1 MNIIITYFQLE
12 ATWSNFKCSQ
22 LVQAPHSP
30 LLFLSTPS
38 YFCSPSFIVNFFCH
52 SRSLSLSLVLSF
64 FLILIL
70 TQPLSVSLSHARTHA
85 HTHAHFLSHLH
96 LSYWKSLTA
105 QQQLWVGLE
114 KQVAKY
120 QVRKGENLIFWG
132 GRAVWGVY
140 LVNNFSLFL

>member
-22 LVQAPHSP
+22 PVQAPHSP
-30 LLFLSTPS
+30 LPLSFNSLIFLFSLFYRKFLLPLSL
-38 YFCSPSFIVNFFCH
+38 
-52 SRSLSLSLVLSF
+52 SLSLSLVLSF

-70 TQPLSVSLSHARTHA
+70 TQPLSVSLSHAR
-85 HTHAHFLSHLH
+85 THAHFLSHLH

-120 QVRKGENLIFWG
+120 QVRKGENLIFL
-132 GRAVWGVY
+132 GREVWGVY